1 MKYVNSSLEIL
12 RCTVKQTKEA
22 RDVGVNGRCVRHG
35 VSFSVAVI
43 IYGEAEKQGERVD
56 FRG

>member
-1 MKYVNSSLEIL
+1 VN
-12 RCTVKQTKEA
+12 R
-22 RDVGVNGRCVRHG
+22 RCVRHG
-35 VSFSVAVI
+35 VNFSVTVL